1 MEIIEKQNLFELLSD
16 NGEVIGEM
24 NYMNMK
30 NSIII
35 THTGVALDYRGQGL
49 AEKLVLAG
57 IEKARHGNIK
67 LGATCP
73 YAAEYFRKHKEE
85 LADILK

>member
-1 MEIIEKQNLFELLSD
+1 MNIIERENLFELLSD
-16 NGEVIGEM
+16 KGEVIGEM
-24 NYMNMK
+24 AYMPMN

-35 THTGVALDYRGQGL
+35 THTGVSLDYRGQGL

-57 IEKARHGNIK
+57 IQKARREQLK

-73 YAAEYFRKHKEE
+73 LCRQIFQRTQRR
-85 LADILK
+85 IN

>member
-57 IEKARHGNIK
+57 IEKARHEILNWVQLAPMQPSILENIK
-67 LGATCP
+67 KDSLI
-73 YAAEYFRKHKEE
+73 F
-85 LADILK
+85 

>member
-16 NGEVIGEM
+16 NGEVIGE
-24 NYMNMK
+24 MNMK

-57 IEKARHGNIK
+57 IEKARHENIK

>member
-1 MEIIEKQNLFELLSD
+1 MNIIERENLFELLSD
-16 NGEVIGEM
+16 KGEVIGEM
-24 NYMNMK
+24 AYMPMN

-35 THTGVALDYRGQGL
+35 THTGVSLDYRDQGL

-57 IEKARHGNIK
+57 IQKARREQLK

-73 YAAEYFRKHKEE
+73 YAVKYFREHKEE
-85 LADILK
+85 LTDVLK

>member
-24 NYMNMK
+24 AYMPMN

-35 THTGVALDYRGQGL
+35 THTGVSLDYRGQGL

-57 IEKARHGNIK
+57 IEKARHENINWVQLAPMQPSILENIK
-67 LGATCP
+67 KNLLI
-73 YAAEYFRKHKEE
+73 F
-85 LADILK
+85 

>member
-1 MEIIEKQNLFELLSD
+1 MKIIERENLFELLSD
-16 NGEVIGEM
+16 KGEVIGEM
-24 NYMNMK
+24 AYMPMN

-35 THTGVALDYRGQGL
+35 THTGVSLDYRGQGL

-57 IEKARHGNIK
+57 IQKARREQLK

-73 YAAEYFRKHKEE
+73 LSLIHISEPTRP
-85 LADILK
+85 